1 MGLNTEEK
9 QVGNYQQ
16 NKLIKLLKL
25 EELLVH
31 KIPSIFLMV
40 GGSVHNVK
48 TTIFVVEL
56 SVIDAVK
63 LNQRLISMENLNIFL
78 GRVIHYRMYMNHN
91 LKLE

>member
-40 GGSVHNVK
+40 AGSVHNVK

-78 GRVIHYRMYMNHN
+78 GRVIHYRMCMNHSQ
-91 LKLE
+91 KLE